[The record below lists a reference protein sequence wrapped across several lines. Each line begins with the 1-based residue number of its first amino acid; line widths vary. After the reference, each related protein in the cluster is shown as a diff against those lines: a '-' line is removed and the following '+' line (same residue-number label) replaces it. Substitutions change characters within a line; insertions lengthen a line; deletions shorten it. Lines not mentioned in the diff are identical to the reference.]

1 MAPVAPPPPPS
12 LPAPAKRLFIL
23 ATLLPSALAAVA
35 LPYSPT
41 WPGALAVG
49 SLMSLPLLLS
59 VARLAPSLFTYAPH
73 PARGGAAALAA
84 APPTSTGSPPAF
96 GGYVKMPAAMV
107 VFAVGVAIV
116 DTLPLVVVTSFLGFM
131 SVWGVY
137 ALGTWGGLYAA
148 GGSGGEPAPAA
159 AIASVIV
166 SGGDAEAAPAFPGA
180 ASTTEAAAA
189 GAGHGWQ
196 VVAEACLAAAAGAGV
211 AGALRTVGGVT
222 LGGVRV
228 AAGAV
233 AGGVAAAAG
242 RWRVSF
248 PVSPPEIVGDGSSPG
263 GAINS
268 AAVAPSRAVF
278 SSAAAGLAAA
288 AAGTVMNATNSP
300 WVDATAVPLAWGAAV
315 GAAWVAALLSH
326 IQTMAPYWDP
336 ADWGSLAR
344 PGEVLGAALASL
356 AIPAVVRLGAEGGVA
371 AAAAGASRLA
381 AARAAGAVAAAV
393 ERPAT
398 ADWQR
403 AARSRCVRLV
413 VVAVVE
419 TVIAAGEVAG
429 WWGRRR
435 LGLVSAIFLL
445 GAVGLSDA
453 GTGIAWVFS

>member
-1 MAPVAPPPPPS
+1 MAPVAPPPPPP
-12 LPAPAKRLFIL
+12 LPAPAKRLFLL

-35 LPYSPT
+35 LPHSPT
-41 WPGALAVG
+41 WPSALVVG
-49 SLMSLPLLLS
+49 SLASLPLLLC
-59 VARLAPSLFTYAPH
+59 VARLAPPLFTYAPH
-73 PARGGAAALAA
+73 PALEGATAFAA
-84 APPTSTGSPPAF
+84 APPASTGSPPAL
-96 GGYVKMPAAMV
+96 GGYVKMPVAMA
-107 VFAVGVAIV
+107 VFAVGVAVV
-116 DTLPLVVVTSFLGFM
+116 DTLPLVVVASFLGFM

-137 ALGTWGGLYAA
+137 ALGVWGGLYAA
-148 GGSGGEPAPAA
+148 ARSGGEAAPTAVAA
-159 AIASVIV
+159 AVTV
-166 SGGDAEAAPAFPGA
+166 GGGDAEAPPASPGA
-180 ASTTEAAAA
+180 AATAEAAAA

-196 VVAEACLAAAAGAGV
+196 VVAEAFLVAATGAGV
-211 AGALRTVGGVT
+211 AGVLRTVGGVT
-222 LGGVRV
+222 SGGVRI

-233 AGGVAAAAG
+233 AAGAAAAAG

-248 PVSPPEIVGDGSSPG
+248 PVGPPDTVGDGGSTG
-263 GAINS
+263 GAIGS
-268 AAVAPSRAVF
+268 AAVAPSRVILF
-278 SSAAAGLAAA
+278 SATVGLAAA
-288 AAGTVMNATNSP
+288 AAGTVMTATGSP
-300 WVDATAVPLAWGAAV
+300 WVDMTAVPLAWGAAV
-315 GAAWVAALLSH
+315 GAAWVAALLDH
-326 IQTMAPYWDP
+326 VRTVAPYWDP

-344 PGEVLGAALASL
+344 PGGVLSAALASL
-356 AIPAVVRLGAEGGVA
+356 ATPAVVQLGAEGGVA

-393 ERPAT
+393 ERPVT

-419 TVIAAGEVAG
+419 TVIASGEVAG